1 MADTNGQLESRPL
14 GVILVVEMEGKL
26 QVPAGRSRMS
36 WQKQLDGAVEY
47 FGGLLSSTSHGL
59 QQYHG
64 AESEADTSEEDTP
77 FDIQRVFTA
86 FLTRVQLD
94 SIPIQSVGSGTMQD
108 NKNGLGEYTIFIED
122 AAAPNVNG
130 NPAIDETHTRG
141 LDLEVQEL
149 VRARRVTRIRAYR
162 VVEFVTAASPSG

>member
-1 MADTNGQLESRPL
+1 MAATNGQLESRPL
-14 GVILVVEMEGKL
+14 GVLLVVELQGRL

-47 FGGLLSSTSHGL
+47 FSGLLSSTSHGL

-64 AESEADTSEEDTP
+64 ADIEAETREEDIP
-77 FDIQRVFTA
+77 FDMQRVFTA

-94 SIPIQSVGSGTMQD
+94 SIPIQAVGSGKMQD

-122 AAAPNVNG
+122 AAPSVND
-130 NPAIDETHTRG
+130 NPTIDETHTRG

-162 VVEFVTAASPSG
+162 VVEFVTAASPSR

>member
-1 MADTNGQLESRPL
+1 MAATNGQLESRPL
-14 GVILVVEMEGKL
+14 GVLLVVELQGRL
-26 QVPAGRSRMS
+26 QVPAGQSRMS
-36 WQKQLDGAVEY
+36 WQKQLDRAVEY
-47 FGGLLSSTSHGL
+47 FSGLLSSTSHGL

-64 AESEADTSEEDTP
+64 ADIEAETGEEDIP
-77 FDIQRVFTA
+77 FDVQRVFTA

-94 SIPIQSVGSGTMQD
+94 SIPIQAVGSGMMQD
-108 NKNGLGEYTIFIED
+108 NKNGPGEYTIFIED
-122 AAAPNVNG
+122 AAPNVN
-130 NPAIDETHTRG
+130 NIPTIDETHHTRG

>member
-14 GVILVVEMEGKL
+14 GVILVVEMEGRL
-26 QVPAGRSRMS
+26 QVPAGQTRMS

-47 FGGLLSSTSHGL
+47 FGGLLSSSSHGL

-64 AESEADTSEEDTP
+64 AESEAGTSEEDIP
-77 FDIQRVFTA
+77 FDIQSVFTA

-122 AAAPNVNG
+122 AAPNVNG

-162 VVEFVTAASPSG
+162 VVEFVAAASPSV

>member
-47 FGGLLSSTSHGL
+47 FSGLLSSTSHGL

>member
-1 MADTNGQLESRPL
+1 VSYLLTLNGS
-14 GVILVVEMEGKL
+14 
-26 QVPAGRSRMS
+26 VPRQCSASG
-36 WQKQLDGAVEY
+36 
-47 FGGLLSSTSHGL
+47 ST
-59 QQYHG
+59 
-64 AESEADTSEEDTP
+64 ADTSEEDTP

-130 NPAIDETHTRG
+130 NPAIDEAHTRG